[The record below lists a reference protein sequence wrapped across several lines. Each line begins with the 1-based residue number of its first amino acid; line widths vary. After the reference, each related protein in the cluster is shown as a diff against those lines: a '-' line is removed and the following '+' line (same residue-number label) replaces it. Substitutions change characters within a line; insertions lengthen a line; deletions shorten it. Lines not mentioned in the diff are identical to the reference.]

1 MKGFLFLSRPMM
13 NDKKSVLFEV
23 SPRAVSPREVIL
35 PVGT

>member
-1 MKGFLFLSRPMM
+1 M
-13 NDKKSVLFEV
+13 NDEKSVLFEV